1 MVKYSKKD
9 ENSFALGITLLFYLL
24 ENRKEDIKR
33 IYLSP
38 SFEKNETYKKIVK
51 QAKQESI
58 PLIENNIKIFKDLS
72 EKDNCLAI
80 GEFKKRF
87 TDLDKNKNHLVLV
100 NPSNMGNLG
109 TILRSALAFNINN
122 IALISPCAD
131 PYDPKTIRAS
141 MGSIFSINLQIFSSF
156 EEYRKKYSKHYF
168 YPFMLQAKKQI
179 NEIEIDTPYSI
190 ILGNEATG
198 LDKSFLSIGTPT
210 LIKISNKVDS
220 LNLDNAASIALY
232 EFSKSNK

>member
-24 ENRKEDIKR
+24 ENRKDDIKR

-38 SFEKNETYKKIVK
+38 SFEKNETYQKIVR

-58 PLIENNIKIFKDLS
+58 PLIENNAKIFKDLS

-87 TDLDKNKNHLVLV
+87 SDLDKNKNHLVLV

-109 TILRSALAFNINN
+109 TIFRSSLAFNINN
-122 IALISPCAD
+122 LALISPCAD

-141 MGSIFSINLQIFSSF
+141 MGSIFSINLQIFPSF
-156 EEYRKKYSKHYF
+156 EEYRQKYDNHHF
-168 YPFMLQAKKQI
+168 YPFMLQAKKPI
-179 NEIEIDTPYSI
+179 NEIEIDSPYSI

-198 LDKSFLSIGTPT
+198 LDKSFLNIGTPT

-220 LNLDNAASIALY
+220 LNLDNAASIALF
-232 EFSKSNK
+232 EFSKNNK

>member
-1 MVKYSKKD
+1 MVKYNKKD

-24 ENRKEDIKR
+24 ENRKEDVKR

-38 SFEKNETYKKIVK
+38 SFEKNETYQKIVK
-51 QAKQESI
+51 EAKQNKI
-58 PLIENNIKIFKDLS
+58 PLIENNVKIFKDLP

-80 GEFKKRF
+80 GEFSKRF
-87 TDLDKNKNHLVLV
+87 FDLEKDKNHLVLV

-109 TILRSALAFNINN
+109 TILRSALAFNISNV
-122 IALISPCAD
+122 ALISPCAD

-156 EEYRKKYSKHYF
+156 EEYRQKYSNQNF
-168 YPFMLQAKKQI
+168 YPFMLQAKKELKDI
-179 NEIEIDTPYSI
+179 KILTPYSI

-198 LDKSFLSIGTPT
+198 LDKSFLNIGTPT
-210 LIKISNKVDS
+210 IIKISNKVDS

-232 EFSKSNK
+232 EFSKVD

>member
-24 ENRKEDIKR
+24 ENRKEDVKR

-38 SFEKNETYKKIVK
+38 SFEKNETYQKIVK
-51 QAKQESI
+51 EAKQNKI
-58 PLIENNIKIFKDLS
+58 PLIENNVKIFKDLS

-80 GEFKKRF
+80 GEFSKRF
-87 TDLDKNKNHLVLV
+87 FDLEKDKNHLVLV

-122 IALISPCAD
+122 VALISPCAD

-156 EEYRKKYSKHYF
+156 EEYRQKYSNQNF
-168 YPFMLQAKKQI
+168 YPFMLQAKKELKDI
-179 NEIEIDTPYSI
+179 KILTPYSI

-198 LDKSFLSIGTPT
+198 LDKSFLNIGTPT
-210 LIKISNKVDS
+210 IIKISNKVDS

-232 EFSKSNK
+232 EFSKVD

>member
-24 ENRKEDIKR
+24 ENRKEDVKR

-38 SFEKNETYKKIVK
+38 SFEKNETYQKIVK
-51 QAKQESI
+51 EAKQNKI
-58 PLIENNIKIFKDLS
+58 PLIENNVKIFKDLS

-80 GEFKKRF
+80 GEFSKRF
-87 TDLDKNKNHLVLV
+87 FDLEKDKNHLVLV

-109 TILRSALAFNINN
+109 TILRSALAFNISNV
-122 IALISPCAD
+122 ALISPCAD

-156 EEYRKKYSKHYF
+156 EEYRQKYSNQNF
-168 YPFMLQAKKQI
+168 YPFMLQAKKELKDI
-179 NEIEIDTPYSI
+179 KILTPYSI

-198 LDKSFLSIGTPT
+198 LDKSFLNIGTPT
-210 LIKISNKVDS
+210 IIKISNKVDS

-232 EFSKSNK
+232 EFSKVD